1 MPRTKVGTLKP
12 KIDQIRKTLREKKE
26 TLGAE
31 GRALRVRL
39 KRMQRKARR
48 IHAAEQKRAPK
59 PKGEAA
65 AGE

>member
-26 TLGAE
+26 AAGAE
-31 GRALRVRL
+31 SRALRVRL

-59 PKGEAA
+59 PKAEASVS
-65 AGE
+65 E

>member
-26 TLGAE
+26 ALGPE
-31 GRALRVRL
+31 GRALRTRL
-39 KRMQRKARR
+39 KRMQRKSRR

-59 PKGEAA
+59 PKAEAA